1 MIFGTGCEKYFMQSK
16 SSTTTVLI
24 VLLIIFTFPIWLGIA
39 GGIFGLIV
47 GIFGAVVGIIAGV
60 FGAVF
65 GAIGGIF
72 GWMFDWHWPFSGFF
86 HWNVF
91 PIIFIVLIVLLIS
104 RSRRI

>member
-1 MIFGTGCEKYFMQSK
+1 MQAR
-16 SSTTTVLI
+16 SSTSAILI
-24 VLLIIFTFPIWLGIA
+24 TLLIILTFPVWIGIA
-39 GGIFGLIV
+39 GGLIGIVV
-47 GIFGAVVGIIAGV
+47 GIFGAVFGIIAGV

-72 GWMFDWHWPFSGFF
+72 GWLFNWSWPFGGFF

-91 PIIFIVLIVLLIS
+91 SILAIVLVVLLVT